1 MKCRVCE
8 HKLPP
13 DKAKCPN
20 CGNMNITTPLD
31 EDVKRGAPLH
41 GENEDGTISLNRVK
55 SEDAVRIQCGPWDH
69 MWGTTNHMDG
79 TAVSGIVQSST
90 TLIAGSPGA
99 GKTTLLLGMSSNI
112 AMTLKGEDETL
123 YIAAEQALPEIK
135 LTADRLQLDALTKN
149 LKSNGDSRVVMV
161 SAMGGTANVGNIL
174 KRRKPRFVVL
184 DSLQGLCGKD
194 DAMQIEVCDIVK
206 KYAVDLKAPI
216 VMISQVTK
224 DGVMAGLM
232 TLQHHVDTTMTIFP
246 DEELIVEVGKDVD
259 GKPILEAVRIQEVM
273 KNRFG
278 RAFITQ
284 EYMMTERG
292 LKIYTPPEEDED
304 DEYDDDDE
312 DEEDDD

>member
-1 MKCRVCE
+1 
-8 HKLPP
+8 
-13 DKAKCPN
+13 
-20 CGNMNITTPLD
+20 MNITTPLED
-31 EDVKRGAPLH
+31 EVKKTAPLH

-55 SEDAVRIQCGPWDH
+55 SEDAIRIQCGPWDH
-69 MWGTTNHMDG
+69 MWGTTTQLDG
-79 TAVSGIVQSST
+79 SSVSGIVQTST

-123 YIAAEQALPEIK
+123 YIAAEQALPEIR
-135 LTADRLQLDALTKN
+135 LTADRLDLDAMKYN
-149 LKSNGDSRVVMV
+149 LKSNGDSRIVMV

-246 DEELIVEVGKDVD
+246 DEELIVEVGRDAA
-259 GKPILEAVRIQEVM
+259 GKPMLEAVRIQEVM

-284 EYMMTERG
+284 EYTMTERG
-292 LKIYTPPEEDED
+292 LCIYTPSEEEDED
-304 DEYDDDDE
+304 DDDDE
-312 DEEDDD
+312 DDDEEE

>member
-1 MKCRVCE
+1 MNCRVCD
-8 HKLPP
+8 HKIPQ
-13 DKAKCPN
+13 DKAKCTN
-20 CGNMNITTPLD
+20 CGAMNITTLED
-31 EDVKRGAPLH
+31 EVKKVAPLH

-69 MWGTTNHMDG
+69 MWGTTNLLDG
-79 TAVSGIVQSST
+79 SVVSGIVQTST

-112 AMTLKGEDETL
+112 AMTLKGDDDTL
-123 YIAAEQALPEIK
+123 YIAAEQALPEIR
-135 LTADRLQLDALTKN
+135 LTADRLHLDAMHSN
-149 LKSNGDSRVVMV
+149 LKANGDSRIVMV

-246 DEELIVEVGKDVD
+246 DEELIVEVGKDAQ
-259 GKPILEAVRIQEVM
+259 GNPMLEAVRIQEVM

-292 LKIYTPPEEDED
+292 LRIYTPPEEPED
-304 DEYDDDDE
+304 DDEEYDDD
-312 DEEDDD
+312 EE

>member
-8 HKLPP
+8 HEIDK
-13 DKAKCPN
+13 DKAKCSS
-20 CGNMNITTPLD
+20 CGTWNITQHEVEEKKTPTM
-31 EDVKRGAPLH
+31 E
-41 GENEDGTISLNRVK
+41 GENDDGTISLDQVK

-69 MWGTTNHMDG
+69 MWGTTMKIDG
-79 TAVSGIVQSST
+79 PSVSGIVQTST

-99 GKTTLLLGMSSNI
+99 GKTTLLLQMSSNI
-112 AMTLKGEDETL
+112 AMLLKNDDETL
-123 YIAAEQALPEIK
+123 YIAAEQSLPEIK
-135 LTADRLQLDALTKN
+135 LTADRLQLDAMFRNKKRN
-149 LKSNGDSRVVMV
+149 GKSRITMV
-161 SAMGGTANVGNIL
+161 AAIGGTANVGAIL
-174 KRRKPRFVVL
+174 RRRRPRFVVL

-206 KYAVDLKAPI
+206 KYAVELKAPI

-246 DEELIVEVGKDVD
+246 DEELIVEG
-259 GKPILEAVRIQEVM
+259 EAVRVQEVM

-284 EYMMTERG
+284 EYRMLERG
-292 LKIYTPPEEDED
+292 LDIYEAPEEE
-304 DEYDDDDE
+304 
-312 DEEDDD
+312 EEDDDESDEDDDE

>member
-8 HKLPP
+8 HQLPP
-13 DKAKCPN
+13 DKAKCNN
-20 CGNMNITTPLD
+20 CGCMNITTPLD
-31 EDVKRGAPLH
+31 GDVKRGDPLH

-69 MWGTTNHMDG
+69 MWGTTTTLDG
-79 TAVSGIVQSST
+79 KNISGIVQTST

-112 AMTLKGEDETL
+112 AMALPPKSDEETL

-135 LTADRLQLDALTKN
+135 LTADRLALDALKYN
-149 LKSNGDSRVVMV
+149 LKPNGDSRIVMV

-206 KYAVDLKAPI
+206 KYAVVLKAPI

-246 DEELIVEVGKDVD
+246 DDASIVEVGKDGE
-259 GKPILEAVRIQEVM
+259 GKPVYEAIRVQEVM

-278 RAFITQ
+278 RAFINQ

-292 LKIYTPPEEDED
+292 LQIYTPPD
-304 DEYDDDDE
+304 DEEEDDDDE
-312 DEEDDD
+312 YEDEED

>member
-1 MKCRVCE
+1 MNCRVCD
-8 HKLPP
+8 HKLSP
-13 DKAKCPN
+13 DKARCTN
-20 CGNMNITTPLD
+20 CGANNITTPLD
-31 EDVKRGAPLH
+31 NDVKKGSPLP
-41 GENEDGTISLNRVK
+41 GEDADGTISLNRVK

-69 MWGTTNHMDG
+69 MWGTTIGLDG
-79 TAVSGIVQSST
+79 TSISGVVQTST

-112 AMTLKGEDETL
+112 AMTLKGSDVTL
-123 YIAAEQALPEIK
+123 YIAAEQSLAEIR
-135 LTADRLQLDALTKN
+135 LTADRLDLDAMKYN
-149 LKSNGDSRVVMV
+149 LLPNGDSRVKMV

-174 KRRKPRFVVL
+174 KSRKPRFVVL

-206 KYAVDLKAPI
+206 KYAVELKAPI

-246 DEELIVEVGKDVD
+246 DEELIIEVGKDSN
-259 GKPILEAVRIQEVM
+259 GNPMMEAVRVQEVM

-284 EYMMTERG
+284 EYMMTEKG
-292 LKIYTPPEEDED
+292 LKIYTPPDDEEDE
-304 DEYDDDDE
+304 EYDDE
-312 DEEDDD
+312 DEEEDEE